1 MYTFEEIRGNTPLVE
16 QLRRSAA
23 SGRSS
28 HAYLFLGGAGAGKR
42 LIANTFAK
50 ALQCEGEKRPCDSCK
65 SCHAFNHGNHP
76 DVIYFQPLKN
86 GKTYTIEDVRE
97 QLLETVD
104 LKPFQYEKK
113 IYIIE
118 KADTLNIQSQNAL
131 LKTLEEPPAH
141 AVFLLL
147 AERAEAFL
155 PTILSRVV
163 VMKIRPL
170 SAETIADY
178 LMQAGHLAEESHILS
193 AYAQGRIGQALELV
207 EDEGFREMRQDIL
220 GKLEALP
227 SMSEGDAYLLAK
239 DFEVYKNDLRFLD
252 IMELWYRDLL
262 TAKSLREEGYLIQR
276 DKKDAIFRAAKEQ
289 NLSLNPTKI
298 SGICGRLMCCLKYE
312 EDVYEELNKKLP
324 RVGDII
330 STPDGTGEILTTN
343 VLMQQVK
350 AAVRKVENDPPTIG
364 FYHVD
369 EIKLIR
375 SKKKRKQNPEGEKH
389 HEE

>member
-178 LMQAGHLAEESHILS
+178 LMQAGHLAEESYILS

-276 DKKDAIFRAAKEQ
+276 DKKDAIFRAAKEPAA
-289 NLSLNPTKI
+289 LLA
-298 SGICGRLMCCLKYE
+298 
-312 EDVYEELNKKLP
+312 KKA
-324 RVGDII
+324 
-330 STPDGTGEILTTN
+330 
-343 VLMQQVK
+343 
-350 AAVRKVENDPPTIG
+350 AAVRTARMRLAQNANFRLTVEVMLMDLKETG
-364 FYHVD
+364 
-369 EIKLIR
+369 K
-375 SKKKRKQNPEGEKH
+375 
-389 HEE
+389 

>member
-113 IYIIE
+113 IYIID

-220 GKLEALP
+220 GKLEVLP

-239 DFEVYKNDLRFLD
+239 DLEGYKNDLRFLD

-276 DKKDAIFRAAKEQ
+276 DKKDAIFRAAKEPAA
-289 NLSLNPTKI
+289 LLA
-298 SGICGRLMCCLKYE
+298 
-312 EDVYEELNKKLP
+312 KKA
-324 RVGDII
+324 
-330 STPDGTGEILTTN
+330 
-343 VLMQQVK
+343 
-350 AAVRKVENDPPTIG
+350 AAVRTARMR
-364 FYHVD
+364 
-369 EIKLIR
+369 LA
-375 SKKKRKQNPEGEKH
+375 QNANFRLTMEVMLMDLKETGK
-389 HEE
+389 

>member
-1 MYTFEEIRGNTPLVE
+1 LYTFEEIRGNTPLVE

-227 SMSEGDAYLLAK
+227 SMSEGEAYLLAK
-239 DFEVYKNDLRFLD
+239 DLEGYKNDLRFLD

-276 DKKDAIFRAAKEQ
+276 DKKDAIFRAAKEPAA
-289 NLSLNPTKI
+289 LLAK
-298 SGICGRLMCCLKYE
+298 
-312 EDVYEELNKKLP
+312 
-324 RVGDII
+324 
-330 STPDGTGEILTTN
+330 
-343 VLMQQVK
+343 K
-350 AAVRKVENDPPTIG
+350 AAVVRTARMR
-364 FYHVD
+364 
-369 EIKLIR
+369 LA
-375 SKKKRKQNPEGEKH
+375 QNANFRLTMEVMLMDLKETGK
-389 HEE
+389 

>member
-239 DFEVYKNDLRFLD
+239 DLEGYKNDLRFLD

-276 DKKDAIFRAAKEQ
+276 DKKDAIFRAAKEPAA
-289 NLSLNPTKI
+289 LLA
-298 SGICGRLMCCLKYE
+298 
-312 EDVYEELNKKLP
+312 KKA
-324 RVGDII
+324 
-330 STPDGTGEILTTN
+330 
-343 VLMQQVK
+343 
-350 AAVRKVENDPPTIG
+350 AAVRTARMRLAQNANFRLTVEVMLMDLKETG
-364 FYHVD
+364 
-369 EIKLIR
+369 K
-375 SKKKRKQNPEGEKH
+375 
-389 HEE
+389 

>member
-28 HAYLFLGGAGAGKR
+28 HAYLFLGGAWAGKR

-220 GKLEALP
+220 GKLEVLP

-239 DFEVYKNDLRFLD
+239 DLEGYKNDLRFLD

-276 DKKDAIFRAAKEQ
+276 DKKDAIFRAAKEPAA
-289 NLSLNPTKI
+289 LLA
-298 SGICGRLMCCLKYE
+298 
-312 EDVYEELNKKLP
+312 KKA
-324 RVGDII
+324 
-330 STPDGTGEILTTN
+330 
-343 VLMQQVK
+343 
-350 AAVRKVENDPPTIG
+350 AAVRTARMR
-364 FYHVD
+364 
-369 EIKLIR
+369 LA
-375 SKKKRKQNPEGEKH
+375 QNANFRLTMEVMLMDLKETGK
-389 HEE
+389 

>member
-131 LKTLEEPPAH
+131 LKTLEEPPAQV
-141 AVFLLL
+141 VFLLL

-276 DKKDAIFRAAKEQ
+276 DKKDAIFRAAKEPAA
-289 NLSLNPTKI
+289 LLA
-298 SGICGRLMCCLKYE
+298 
-312 EDVYEELNKKLP
+312 KKA
-324 RVGDII
+324 
-330 STPDGTGEILTTN
+330 
-343 VLMQQVK
+343 
-350 AAVRKVENDPPTIG
+350 AAVRTARMR
-364 FYHVD
+364 
-369 EIKLIR
+369 LA
-375 SKKKRKQNPEGEKH
+375 QNANFRLTMEVMLMDLKETGK
-389 HEE
+389 

>member
-76 DVIYFQPLKN
+76 DVIYFQPLKS
-86 GKTYTIEDVRE
+86 GKTYPIEDVSE
-97 QLLETVD
+97 KILETVD

-227 SMSEGDAYLLAK
+227 SMSEGEAYLLAK
-239 DFEVYKNDLRFLD
+239 DLEGYKNDLRFLD

-276 DKKDAIFRAAKEQ
+276 DKKDAIFRAAKEPAA
-289 NLSLNPTKI
+289 LLA
-298 SGICGRLMCCLKYE
+298 
-312 EDVYEELNKKLP
+312 KKA
-324 RVGDII
+324 
-330 STPDGTGEILTTN
+330 
-343 VLMQQVK
+343 
-350 AAVRKVENDPPTIG
+350 AAVRTARMR
-364 FYHVD
+364 
-369 EIKLIR
+369 LA
-375 SKKKRKQNPEGEKH
+375 QNANFRLTMEVMLMDLKETGK
-389 HEE
+389 

>member
-76 DVIYFQPLKN
+76 DVIYFQTLKN

-220 GKLEALP
+220 GKLEVLP

-239 DFEVYKNDLRFLD
+239 DLEGYKNDLRFLD

-276 DKKDAIFRAAKEQ
+276 DKKDAIFRAAKEPAA
-289 NLSLNPTKI
+289 LLA
-298 SGICGRLMCCLKYE
+298 
-312 EDVYEELNKKLP
+312 KKA
-324 RVGDII
+324 
-330 STPDGTGEILTTN
+330 
-343 VLMQQVK
+343 
-350 AAVRKVENDPPTIG
+350 AAVRTARMR
-364 FYHVD
+364 
-369 EIKLIR
+369 LA
-375 SKKKRKQNPEGEKH
+375 QNANFRLTMEVMLMDLKETGK
-389 HEE
+389 

>member
-16 QLRRSAA
+16 QLRRSAV

-276 DKKDAIFRAAKEQ
+276 DKKDAIFRAAKEPAA
-289 NLSLNPTKI
+289 LLA
-298 SGICGRLMCCLKYE
+298 
-312 EDVYEELNKKLP
+312 KKA
-324 RVGDII
+324 
-330 STPDGTGEILTTN
+330 
-343 VLMQQVK
+343 
-350 AAVRKVENDPPTIG
+350 AAVRTARMR
-364 FYHVD
+364 
-369 EIKLIR
+369 LA
-375 SKKKRKQNPEGEKH
+375 QNANFRLTMEVMLMDLKETCK
-389 HEE
+389 

>member
-131 LKTLEEPPAH
+131 LKTLEEPLAH

-220 GKLEALP
+220 GKLEVLP

-239 DFEVYKNDLRFLD
+239 DLEGYKNDLRFLD

-276 DKKDAIFRAAKEQ
+276 DKKDAIFRAAKEPAA
-289 NLSLNPTKI
+289 LLA
-298 SGICGRLMCCLKYE
+298 
-312 EDVYEELNKKLP
+312 KKA
-324 RVGDII
+324 
-330 STPDGTGEILTTN
+330 
-343 VLMQQVK
+343 
-350 AAVRKVENDPPTIG
+350 AAVRTARMR
-364 FYHVD
+364 
-369 EIKLIR
+369 LA
-375 SKKKRKQNPEGEKH
+375 QNANFRLTMEVMLMDLKETGK
-389 HEE
+389 

>member
-76 DVIYFQPLKN
+76 DVIYFQPLKS

-220 GKLEALP
+220 GKLEVLP

-239 DFEVYKNDLRFLD
+239 DLEGYKNDLRFLD

-276 DKKDAIFRAAKEQ
+276 DKKDAIFRAAKEPAA
-289 NLSLNPTKI
+289 LLA
-298 SGICGRLMCCLKYE
+298 
-312 EDVYEELNKKLP
+312 KKA
-324 RVGDII
+324 
-330 STPDGTGEILTTN
+330 
-343 VLMQQVK
+343 
-350 AAVRKVENDPPTIG
+350 AAVRTARMR
-364 FYHVD
+364 
-369 EIKLIR
+369 LA
-375 SKKKRKQNPEGEKH
+375 QNANFRLTMEVMLMDLKETGK
-389 HEE
+389 

>member
-131 LKTLEEPPAH
+131 LKTLEEPPAP

-227 SMSEGDAYLLAK
+227 SMSEGEAYLLAK
-239 DFEVYKNDLRFLD
+239 DLEGYKNDLRFLD

-276 DKKDAIFRAAKEQ
+276 DKKDAIFRAAKEPAA
-289 NLSLNPTKI
+289 LLA
-298 SGICGRLMCCLKYE
+298 
-312 EDVYEELNKKLP
+312 KKA
-324 RVGDII
+324 
-330 STPDGTGEILTTN
+330 
-343 VLMQQVK
+343 
-350 AAVRKVENDPPTIG
+350 AAVRTARMR
-364 FYHVD
+364 
-369 EIKLIR
+369 LA
-375 SKKKRKQNPEGEKH
+375 QNANFRLTMEVMLMDLKETGK
-389 HEE
+389 

>member
-220 GKLEALP
+220 GKLEVLP

-276 DKKDAIFRAAKEQ
+276 DKKDAIFRAAKEPAA
-289 NLSLNPTKI
+289 LLA
-298 SGICGRLMCCLKYE
+298 
-312 EDVYEELNKKLP
+312 KKA
-324 RVGDII
+324 
-330 STPDGTGEILTTN
+330 
-343 VLMQQVK
+343 
-350 AAVRKVENDPPTIG
+350 AAVRTARMRLAQNANFRLTVEVMLMDLKETG
-364 FYHVD
+364 
-369 EIKLIR
+369 K
-375 SKKKRKQNPEGEKH
+375 
-389 HEE
+389 

>member
-207 EDEGFREMRQDIL
+207 EDEGFRDIL

-239 DFEVYKNDLRFLD
+239 DLEGYKNDLRFLD

-276 DKKDAIFRAAKEQ
+276 DKKDAIFRAAKEPAA
-289 NLSLNPTKI
+289 LLA
-298 SGICGRLMCCLKYE
+298 
-312 EDVYEELNKKLP
+312 KKA
-324 RVGDII
+324 
-330 STPDGTGEILTTN
+330 
-343 VLMQQVK
+343 
-350 AAVRKVENDPPTIG
+350 AAVRTARMR
-364 FYHVD
+364 
-369 EIKLIR
+369 LA
-375 SKKKRKQNPEGEKH
+375 QNANFRLTMEVMLMDLKETGK
-389 HEE
+389 

>member
-76 DVIYFQPLKN
+76 DVIYFQPLKI

-239 DFEVYKNDLRFLD
+239 DLEGYKNDLRFLD

-276 DKKDAIFRAAKEQ
+276 DKKDAIFRAAKEPAA
-289 NLSLNPTKI
+289 LLA
-298 SGICGRLMCCLKYE
+298 
-312 EDVYEELNKKLP
+312 KKA
-324 RVGDII
+324 
-330 STPDGTGEILTTN
+330 
-343 VLMQQVK
+343 
-350 AAVRKVENDPPTIG
+350 AAVRTARMR
-364 FYHVD
+364 
-369 EIKLIR
+369 LA
-375 SKKKRKQNPEGEKH
+375 QNANFRLTMEVMLMDLKETGK
-389 HEE
+389 

>member
-178 LMQAGHLAEESHILS
+178 HMQAGHLAEESHILS

-276 DKKDAIFRAAKEQ
+276 DKKDAIFRAAKEPAA
-289 NLSLNPTKI
+289 LLA
-298 SGICGRLMCCLKYE
+298 
-312 EDVYEELNKKLP
+312 KKA
-324 RVGDII
+324 
-330 STPDGTGEILTTN
+330 
-343 VLMQQVK
+343 
-350 AAVRKVENDPPTIG
+350 AAVRTARMR
-364 FYHVD
+364 
-369 EIKLIR
+369 LA
-375 SKKKRKQNPEGEKH
+375 QNANFRLTMEVMLMDLKETGK
-389 HEE
+389 

>member
-239 DFEVYKNDLRFLD
+239 EFEVYKNDLRFLD

-276 DKKDAIFRAAKEQ
+276 DKKDAIFRAAKEPAA
-289 NLSLNPTKI
+289 LLA
-298 SGICGRLMCCLKYE
+298 
-312 EDVYEELNKKLP
+312 KKA
-324 RVGDII
+324 
-330 STPDGTGEILTTN
+330 
-343 VLMQQVK
+343 
-350 AAVRKVENDPPTIG
+350 AAVRTARMR
-364 FYHVD
+364 
-369 EIKLIR
+369 LA
-375 SKKKRKQNPEGEKH
+375 QNANFRLTMEVMLMDLKETGK
-389 HEE
+389 

>member
-104 LKPFQYEKK
+104 LKPFQYEKT

-220 GKLEALP
+220 GKLEVLP

-239 DFEVYKNDLRFLD
+239 DLEGYKNDLRFLD

-276 DKKDAIFRAAKEQ
+276 DKKDAIFRAAKEPAA
-289 NLSLNPTKI
+289 LLA
-298 SGICGRLMCCLKYE
+298 
-312 EDVYEELNKKLP
+312 KKA
-324 RVGDII
+324 
-330 STPDGTGEILTTN
+330 
-343 VLMQQVK
+343 
-350 AAVRKVENDPPTIG
+350 AAVRTARMR
-364 FYHVD
+364 
-369 EIKLIR
+369 LA
-375 SKKKRKQNPEGEKH
+375 QNANFRLTMEVMLMDLKETGK
-389 HEE
+389 

>member
-220 GKLEALP
+220 GKLEVLP

-239 DFEVYKNDLRFLD
+239 DLEGYKNELRFLD

-276 DKKDAIFRAAKEQ
+276 DKKDAIFRAAKEPAA
-289 NLSLNPTKI
+289 LLA
-298 SGICGRLMCCLKYE
+298 
-312 EDVYEELNKKLP
+312 KKA
-324 RVGDII
+324 
-330 STPDGTGEILTTN
+330 
-343 VLMQQVK
+343 
-350 AAVRKVENDPPTIG
+350 AAVRTARMR
-364 FYHVD
+364 
-369 EIKLIR
+369 LA
-375 SKKKRKQNPEGEKH
+375 QNANFRLTMEVMLMDLKETGK
-389 HEE
+389 

>member
-1 MYTFEEIRGNTPLVE
+1 MYTFEEIRGNTSLVE

-220 GKLEALP
+220 GKLEVLP

-276 DKKDAIFRAAKEQ
+276 DKKDAIFRAAKEPAA
-289 NLSLNPTKI
+289 LLA
-298 SGICGRLMCCLKYE
+298 
-312 EDVYEELNKKLP
+312 KKA
-324 RVGDII
+324 
-330 STPDGTGEILTTN
+330 
-343 VLMQQVK
+343 
-350 AAVRKVENDPPTIG
+350 AAVRTARMR
-364 FYHVD
+364 
-369 EIKLIR
+369 LA
-375 SKKKRKQNPEGEKH
+375 QNANFRLTMEVMLMDLKETGK
-389 HEE
+389 

>member
-141 AVFLLL
+141 VVFLLL
-147 AERAEAFL
+147 AERAETFL

-239 DFEVYKNDLRFLD
+239 DLEGYKNDLRFLD

-276 DKKDAIFRAAKEQ
+276 DKQDAIFRAAKEPAA
-289 NLSLNPTKI
+289 LLA
-298 SGICGRLMCCLKYE
+298 
-312 EDVYEELNKKLP
+312 KKA
-324 RVGDII
+324 
-330 STPDGTGEILTTN
+330 
-343 VLMQQVK
+343 
-350 AAVRKVENDPPTIG
+350 AAVRTARMR
-364 FYHVD
+364 
-369 EIKLIR
+369 LA
-375 SKKKRKQNPEGEKH
+375 QNANFRLTMEVMLMDLKETGK
-389 HEE
+389 

>member
-220 GKLEALP
+220 CKLEALP

-276 DKKDAIFRAAKEQ
+276 DKKDAIFRAAKEPAA
-289 NLSLNPTKI
+289 LLA
-298 SGICGRLMCCLKYE
+298 
-312 EDVYEELNKKLP
+312 KKA
-324 RVGDII
+324 
-330 STPDGTGEILTTN
+330 
-343 VLMQQVK
+343 
-350 AAVRKVENDPPTIG
+350 AAVRTARMR
-364 FYHVD
+364 
-369 EIKLIR
+369 LA
-375 SKKKRKQNPEGEKH
+375 QNANFRLTMEVMLMDLKETGK
-389 HEE
+389 

>member
-50 ALQCEGEKRPCDSCK
+50 ALQCEGEKRSCDSCK

-220 GKLEALP
+220 GKLEVLP

-239 DFEVYKNDLRFLD
+239 DLEGYKNDLRFLD

-276 DKKDAIFRAAKEQ
+276 DKKDAIFRAAKEPAA
-289 NLSLNPTKI
+289 LLA
-298 SGICGRLMCCLKYE
+298 
-312 EDVYEELNKKLP
+312 KKA
-324 RVGDII
+324 
-330 STPDGTGEILTTN
+330 
-343 VLMQQVK
+343 
-350 AAVRKVENDPPTIG
+350 AAVRTARMR
-364 FYHVD
+364 
-369 EIKLIR
+369 LA
-375 SKKKRKQNPEGEKH
+375 QNANFRLTMEVMLMDLKETGK
-389 HEE
+389 

>member
-262 TAKSLREEGYLIQR
+262 TAKSLREEEYLIQR
-276 DKKDAIFRAAKEQ
+276 DKKDAIFRAAKEPSA
-289 NLSLNPTKI
+289 LLA
-298 SGICGRLMCCLKYE
+298 
-312 EDVYEELNKKLP
+312 KKA
-324 RVGDII
+324 
-330 STPDGTGEILTTN
+330 
-343 VLMQQVK
+343 
-350 AAVRKVENDPPTIG
+350 AAVRTARMR
-364 FYHVD
+364 
-369 EIKLIR
+369 LA
-375 SKKKRKQNPEGEKH
+375 QNANFRLTMEVMLMDLKETGK
-389 HEE
+389 

>member
-276 DKKDAIFRAAKEQ
+276 DKKDAIFRAAKEPAT
-289 NLSLNPTKI
+289 LLA
-298 SGICGRLMCCLKYE
+298 
-312 EDVYEELNKKLP
+312 KKA
-324 RVGDII
+324 
-330 STPDGTGEILTTN
+330 
-343 VLMQQVK
+343 
-350 AAVRKVENDPPTIG
+350 AAVRTARMR
-364 FYHVD
+364 
-369 EIKLIR
+369 LA
-375 SKKKRKQNPEGEKH
+375 QNANFRLTMEVMLMDLKETGK
-389 HEE
+389 

>member
-220 GKLEALP
+220 GKLEVLH

-239 DFEVYKNDLRFLD
+239 DLEGYKNDLRFLD

-276 DKKDAIFRAAKEQ
+276 DKKDAIFRAAKEPAA
-289 NLSLNPTKI
+289 LLA
-298 SGICGRLMCCLKYE
+298 
-312 EDVYEELNKKLP
+312 KKA
-324 RVGDII
+324 
-330 STPDGTGEILTTN
+330 
-343 VLMQQVK
+343 
-350 AAVRKVENDPPTIG
+350 AAVRTARMR
-364 FYHVD
+364 
-369 EIKLIR
+369 LA
-375 SKKKRKQNPEGEKH
+375 QNANFRLTMEVMLMDLKETGK
-389 HEE
+389 

>member
-141 AVFLLL
+141 VVFLLL
-147 AERAEAFL
+147 AERAETFL

-207 EDEGFREMRQDIL
+207 EDEGFREMWQDIL

-239 DFEVYKNDLRFLD
+239 DLEGYKNDLRFLD

-276 DKKDAIFRAAKEQ
+276 DKKDAIFRAAKEPAA
-289 NLSLNPTKI
+289 LLA
-298 SGICGRLMCCLKYE
+298 
-312 EDVYEELNKKLP
+312 KKA
-324 RVGDII
+324 
-330 STPDGTGEILTTN
+330 
-343 VLMQQVK
+343 
-350 AAVRKVENDPPTIG
+350 AAVRTARMR
-364 FYHVD
+364 
-369 EIKLIR
+369 LA
-375 SKKKRKQNPEGEKH
+375 QNANFRLTMEVMLMDLKETGK
-389 HEE
+389 

>member
-155 PTILSRVV
+155 PTILSREV

-178 LMQAGHLAEESHILS
+178 LMQADHLAEESHILS

-276 DKKDAIFRAAKEQ
+276 DKKDAIFRAAKEPAA
-289 NLSLNPTKI
+289 LLA
-298 SGICGRLMCCLKYE
+298 
-312 EDVYEELNKKLP
+312 KKA
-324 RVGDII
+324 
-330 STPDGTGEILTTN
+330 
-343 VLMQQVK
+343 
-350 AAVRKVENDPPTIG
+350 AAVRTARMR
-364 FYHVD
+364 
-369 EIKLIR
+369 LA
-375 SKKKRKQNPEGEKH
+375 QNANFRLTMEVMLMDLKETGK
-389 HEE
+389 

>member
-65 SCHAFNHGNHP
+65 SCHAFNHRNHP

-86 GKTYTIEDVRE
+86 GKTYTIEDGRE

-220 GKLEALP
+220 GKLEVLP

-239 DFEVYKNDLRFLD
+239 DLEGYKNDLRFLD

-276 DKKDAIFRAAKEQ
+276 DKKDAIFRAAKEPAA
-289 NLSLNPTKI
+289 LLA
-298 SGICGRLMCCLKYE
+298 
-312 EDVYEELNKKLP
+312 KKA
-324 RVGDII
+324 
-330 STPDGTGEILTTN
+330 
-343 VLMQQVK
+343 
-350 AAVRKVENDPPTIG
+350 AAVRTARMR
-364 FYHVD
+364 
-369 EIKLIR
+369 LA
-375 SKKKRKQNPEGEKH
+375 QNANFRLTMEVMLMDLKETGK
-389 HEE
+389 

>member
-86 GKTYTIEDVRE
+86 GKTYTIEDVRA

-178 LMQAGHLAEESHILS
+178 LMQAGHVAEESHILS

-239 DFEVYKNDLRFLD
+239 DLEGYKNDLRFLD

-276 DKKDAIFRAAKEQ
+276 DKKDAIFRAAKEPAA
-289 NLSLNPTKI
+289 LLA
-298 SGICGRLMCCLKYE
+298 
-312 EDVYEELNKKLP
+312 KKA
-324 RVGDII
+324 
-330 STPDGTGEILTTN
+330 
-343 VLMQQVK
+343 
-350 AAVRKVENDPPTIG
+350 AAVRTARMR
-364 FYHVD
+364 
-369 EIKLIR
+369 LA
-375 SKKKRKQNPEGEKH
+375 QNANFRLTREVMLMDLKETGK
-389 HEE
+389 

>member
-141 AVFLLL
+141 VVFLLL
-147 AERAEAFL
+147 AERAETFL
-155 PTILSRVV
+155 PPILSRVV

-239 DFEVYKNDLRFLD
+239 DLEGYKNDLRFLD

-276 DKKDAIFRAAKEQ
+276 DKKDAIFRAAKEPAA
-289 NLSLNPTKI
+289 LLA
-298 SGICGRLMCCLKYE
+298 
-312 EDVYEELNKKLP
+312 KKA
-324 RVGDII
+324 
-330 STPDGTGEILTTN
+330 
-343 VLMQQVK
+343 
-350 AAVRKVENDPPTIG
+350 AAVRTARMR
-364 FYHVD
+364 
-369 EIKLIR
+369 LA
-375 SKKKRKQNPEGEKH
+375 QNANFRLTMEVMLMDLKETGK
-389 HEE
+389 

>member
-141 AVFLLL
+141 VVFLLL
-147 AERAEAFL
+147 AERAETFL

-227 SMSEGDAYLLAK
+227 SMSEGDACLLAK
-239 DFEVYKNDLRFLD
+239 DLEGYKNDLRFLD

-276 DKKDAIFRAAKEQ
+276 DKKDAIFRAAKEPAA
-289 NLSLNPTKI
+289 LLA
-298 SGICGRLMCCLKYE
+298 
-312 EDVYEELNKKLP
+312 KKA
-324 RVGDII
+324 
-330 STPDGTGEILTTN
+330 
-343 VLMQQVK
+343 
-350 AAVRKVENDPPTIG
+350 AAVRTARMR
-364 FYHVD
+364 
-369 EIKLIR
+369 LA
-375 SKKKRKQNPEGEKH
+375 QNANFRLTMEVMLMDLKETGK
-389 HEE
+389 

>member
-147 AERAEAFL
+147 AERAEAIL
-155 PTILSRVV
+155 PTILYRVV

-193 AYAQGRIGQALELV
+193 AYAQGRIGQALELA

-227 SMSEGDAYLLAK
+227 SMSEGEAYLLAK
-239 DFEVYKNDLRFLD
+239 DLEGYKNDLRFLD

-276 DKKDAIFRAAKEQ
+276 DKKDAIFRAAKEPAA
-289 NLSLNPTKI
+289 LLA
-298 SGICGRLMCCLKYE
+298 
-312 EDVYEELNKKLP
+312 KKA
-324 RVGDII
+324 
-330 STPDGTGEILTTN
+330 
-343 VLMQQVK
+343 
-350 AAVRKVENDPPTIG
+350 AAVRTARMR
-364 FYHVD
+364 
-369 EIKLIR
+369 LA
-375 SKKKRKQNPEGEKH
+375 QNANFRLTMEVMLMDL
-389 HEE
+389 

>member
-220 GKLEALP
+220 DKLEALP

-276 DKKDAIFRAAKEQ
+276 DKKDAIFRATKEPAALLAK
-289 NLSLNPTKI
+289 KA
-298 SGICGRLMCCLKYE
+298 
-312 EDVYEELNKKLP
+312 
-324 RVGDII
+324 
-330 STPDGTGEILTTN
+330 
-343 VLMQQVK
+343 
-350 AAVRKVENDPPTIG
+350 AAVRTARMR
-364 FYHVD
+364 
-369 EIKLIR
+369 LA
-375 SKKKRKQNPEGEKH
+375 QNANFRLTMEVMLMDLKETGK
-389 HEE
+389 

>member
-113 IYIIE
+113 IYILE

-220 GKLEALP
+220 GKLEVLP

-239 DFEVYKNDLRFLD
+239 DLEGYKNDLRFLD

-276 DKKDAIFRAAKEQ
+276 DKKDAIFRAAKEPAA
-289 NLSLNPTKI
+289 LLA
-298 SGICGRLMCCLKYE
+298 
-312 EDVYEELNKKLP
+312 KKA
-324 RVGDII
+324 
-330 STPDGTGEILTTN
+330 
-343 VLMQQVK
+343 
-350 AAVRKVENDPPTIG
+350 AAVRTARMR
-364 FYHVD
+364 
-369 EIKLIR
+369 LA
-375 SKKKRKQNPEGEKH
+375 QNANFRLTMEVMLMDLKETGK
-389 HEE
+389 